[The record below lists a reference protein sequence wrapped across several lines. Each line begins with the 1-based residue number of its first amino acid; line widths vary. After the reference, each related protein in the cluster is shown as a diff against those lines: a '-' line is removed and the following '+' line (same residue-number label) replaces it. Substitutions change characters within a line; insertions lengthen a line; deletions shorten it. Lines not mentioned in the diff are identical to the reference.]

1 MTPGVPRLSHL
12 THLPTPRAPNSQ
24 DAFMAAGGLRMWGA
38 EQFTE
43 MDGKMIMENDD
54 LMENGW

>member
-1 MTPGVPRLSHL
+1 
-12 THLPTPRAPNSQ
+12 
-24 DAFMAAGGLRMWGA
+24 MAAGGLRMWGA

-43 MDGKMIMENDD
+43 MDGKMIMENGD